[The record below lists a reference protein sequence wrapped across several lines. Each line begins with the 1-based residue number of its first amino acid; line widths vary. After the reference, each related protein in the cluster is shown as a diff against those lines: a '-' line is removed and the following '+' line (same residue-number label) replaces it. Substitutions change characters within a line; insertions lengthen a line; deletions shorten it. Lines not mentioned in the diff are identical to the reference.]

1 MSESYVECMVARKTK
16 PIESFVKYVL
26 YGLTGFAILGAL
38 FTSILVFFIAAIA
51 LGVGSY
57 FFSLYTDIEYE
68 YLYLDKEITID
79 KVIAKQKRKRA
90 ISLDVNKA
98 EVIAPTNSHELDS
111 YRNRQHVDKDYS
123 SGIDGA
129 KTFTMVYSDK
139 EQLMLIKF
147 EPNSEMLSAIKTV
160 FPRKVVEY

>member
-68 YLYLDKEITID
+68 YLYLDKEIVVD
-79 KVIAKQKRKRA
+79 KVLKKSKRKRVA
-90 ISLDVNKA
+90 TYELEKIEIFAPIKSYHLDNYK
-98 EVIAPTNSHELDS
+98 
-111 YRNRQHVDKDYS
+111 NRQAKVVDIS
-123 SGIDGA
+123 SGVEN
-129 KTFTMVYSDK
+129 MPDK
-139 EQLMLIKF
+139 RYVFFYNGEQKVII
-147 EPNSEMLSAIKTV
+147 EPNEELVKIMKNVA
-160 FPRKVVEY
+160 PRKVFSD

>member
-1 MSESYVECMVARKTK
+1 MSESYVECMVARRTK

-68 YLYLDKEITID
+68 YLYLDKEIVVD
-79 KVIAKQKRKRA
+79 KVLKKSKRKRVA
-90 ISLDVNKA
+90 TYELEKI
-98 EVIAPTNSHELDS
+98 EIFAPIKSYHLDS
-111 YRNRQHVDKDYS
+111 YKNRQAKVVDIS
-123 SGIDGA
+123 SGVEN
-129 KTFTMVYSDK
+129 MPDK
-139 EQLMLIKF
+139 RYVFFYNGEQKVII
-147 EPNSEMLSAIKTV
+147 EPNEELVKIMKNVA
-160 FPRKVVEY
+160 PRKVFSD

>member
-68 YLYLDKEITID
+68 YLYLDKEIVVD
-79 KVIAKQKRKRA
+79 KVLKKSKRKRVA
-90 ISLDVNKA
+90 TYELEKIEIFAPIKSYHLDNFK
-98 EVIAPTNSHELDS
+98 
-111 YRNRQHVDKDYS
+111 NRQAKVVDIS
-123 SGIDGA
+123 SGVEN
-129 KTFTMVYSDK
+129 MPDK
-139 EQLMLIKF
+139 RYVFFYNGEQKIII
-147 EPNSEMLSAIKTV
+147 EPNEELVKIMKNVA
-160 FPRKVVEY
+160 PRKVFSD

>member
-68 YLYLDKEITID
+68 YLYLDKEIVVD
-79 KVIAKQKRKRA
+79 KVLKKSKRKRVA
-90 ISLDVNKA
+90 TYELEKIEIFAPIKSYHLDNFK
-98 EVIAPTNSHELDS
+98 
-111 YRNRQHVDKDYS
+111 NRQAKVVDIS
-123 SGIDGA
+123 SGVEN
-129 KTFTMVYSDK
+129 MPDK
-139 EQLMLIKF
+139 RYVFFYNGEQKVII
-147 EPNSEMLSAIKTV
+147 EPNEELVKIMKNVA
-160 FPRKVVEY
+160 PRKVFSD

>member
-1 MSESYVECMVARKTK
+1 MSESYVECMVARRTK

-68 YLYLDKEITID
+68 YLYLDKEIVVD
-79 KVIAKQKRKRA
+79 KVLKKSKRKRVA
-90 ISLDVNKA
+90 TYELEKIEIFAPIKSYHLDNYK
-98 EVIAPTNSHELDS
+98 
-111 YRNRQHVDKDYS
+111 NRQAKVVDIS
-123 SGIDGA
+123 SGVEN
-129 KTFTMVYSDK
+129 MPDK
-139 EQLMLIKF
+139 RYVFFYNGEQKVII
-147 EPNSEMLSAIKTV
+147 EPNEELVKIMKNVA
-160 FPRKVVEY
+160 PRKVFSD